1 MWLFSL
7 GCLQNRPEY
16 ALRWSSLCNE
26 PVKSVAFVSTDTVC
40 IPWFV
45 CSSQLTRPGTVHF
58 KCMLQFQIQWNE
70 YLASFFIKGAISQG
84 DMVIPQPPR
93 LHLSAE
99 TVDMSGAYLLDS
111 GDVIYLYVGRN
122 VHHAFLENVLGSPN
136 FQSLPEQMVRHSK
149 M

>member
-1 MWLFSL
+1 
-7 GCLQNRPEY
+7 
-16 ALRWSSLCNE
+16 
-26 PVKSVAFVSTDTVC
+26 
-40 IPWFV
+40 
-45 CSSQLTRPGTVHF
+45 
-58 KCMLQFQIQWNE
+58 MLQFQFKLNE
-70 YLASFFIKGAISQG
+70 YFASFFIKGAISQG